1 MTIDGDDFRPG
12 LLLPETLGGGD
23 VLSIRPLFAP
33 IFRMGD
39 VAVPLS
45 GGSEFVMI
53 FDTEN
58 EENDVA
64 IEVTV
69 GFIGGQGAMLN

>member
-12 LLLPETLGGGD
+12 QLPETLASGD

-33 IFRMGD
+33 IFRTGD
-39 VAVPLS
+39 IAVPLA
-45 GGSEFVMI
+45 GGSEFVMM

-58 EENDVA
+58 LVNEVA
-64 IEVTV
+64 IELTV
-69 GFIGGQGAMLN
+69 GFIGGQGATLN